1 MRIYK
6 TKNYDEMSRKAANI
20 ISAQMILKPESVEY
34 LVSPQVPRQLELINS
49 SSIGIKKGI
58 WISRRSTA
66 SIWMNTKDLTHPIRK
81 ATLISCVTIFLI
93 M

>member
-20 ISAQMILKPESVEY
+20 ISAQMILKP
-34 LVSPQVPRQLELINS
+34 INS

>member
-20 ISAQMILKPESVEY
+20 ISAQMILKPESV
-34 LVSPQVPRQLELINS
+34 LGLATGSSPIGTYKQLINWY
-49 SSIGIKKGI
+49 KKGDLD
-58 WISRRSTA
+58 SRRSTA

>member
-20 ISAQMILKPESVEY
+20 ISAQMILKQNQY

>member
-20 ISAQMILKPESVEY
+20 ISAQMILKPESV
-34 LVSPQVPRQLELINS
+34 LGSPQVPRQLEPINS

>member
-20 ISAQMILKPESVEY
+20 ISA
-34 LVSPQVPRQLELINS
+34 QVPRQLELINS